1 MDGRTDGRTDR
12 SLSLCLHKGQRYNKA
27 SENVCETIDIHNKA
41 QCLDIGKILGPDV
54 ERSHITWI
62 QCKNYQKLFIFHKH
76 DK

>member
-1 MDGRTDGRTDR
+1 MDGWKDGRTDR

-54 ERSHITWI
+54 ERSLTI
-62 QCKNYQKLFIFHKH
+62 QCKNFQKLFLFHKH